1 MLGTIKTMEL
11 GLVGWGGEA
20 MTKTDPMEGIGDS
33 KAMTVV
39 GMIGSESNIRIKTLV
54 YMLLYYHNRTPIKS
68 RPFAE

>member
-1 MLGTIKTMEL
+1 MLGKMKTTDI

-54 YMLLYYHNRTPIKS
+54 YILL
-68 RPFAE
+68 